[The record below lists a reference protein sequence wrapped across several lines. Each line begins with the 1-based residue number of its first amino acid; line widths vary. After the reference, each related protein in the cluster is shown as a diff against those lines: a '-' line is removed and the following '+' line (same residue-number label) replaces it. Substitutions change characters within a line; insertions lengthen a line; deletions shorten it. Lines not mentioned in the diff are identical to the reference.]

1 MPDISHT
8 LTAKSQ
14 QLNAGD
20 LAAPVVVTVRRVRV
34 TQDDQ
39 PVTIDIGD
47 DLQPWKPCK
56 GMRRLLA
63 RTWGT
68 DTDNWPGHRVE
79 LFNDPNVRWAGAA
92 VGGVRVAA
100 ISGISRPT
108 VYTMRTSQKGTQQYQ
123 IRPLERA
130 AEMDPDAAREKFVAY
145 ATAKGVSLDDV
156 AAFLEEQGTSLADLN
171 ADDLRVLARDLDSV
185 REHAA
190 AARG

>member
-68 DTDNWPGHRVE
+68 DTDSWPGHRVE

-108 VYTMRTSQKGTQQYQ
+108 VYT
-123 IRPLERA
+123 L
-130 AEMDPDAAREKFVAY
+130 
-145 ATAKGVSLDDV
+145 SLI
-156 AAFLEEQGTSLADLN
+156 
-171 ADDLRVLARDLDSV
+171 
-185 REHAA
+185 HI
-190 AARG
+190 

>member
-68 DTDNWPGHRVE
+68 DTDSWPGHRVE

-130 AEMDPDAAREKFVAY
+130 AEIDPDAAREKFVAY
-145 ATAKGVSLDDV
+145 AKAKGVSLDDV

>member
-20 LAAPVVVTVRRVRV
+20 LAAPLVVTGRRVRV

-68 DTDNWPGHRVE
+68 DTDSWPGHRVE
-79 LFNDPNVRWAGAA
+79 LFNDPIVRWAGAA

-130 AEMDPDAAREKFVAY
+130 AEIDPDAAREKFAAY
-145 ATAKGVSLDDV
+145 AKAKGGSRDDV
-156 AAFLEEQGTSLADLN
+156 AAFLEEQGTSLADLS

>member
-130 AEMDPDAAREKFVAY
+130 AEIDPDAAREKFVAY